1 MSFVWLCRRSDV
13 AEDASAEA
21 KVLTVGQE
29 FKLKCT
35 GSGTPL
41 LKAESLRLD
50 LPAEQKYA
58 LKVLKT
64 LSLEANQA
72 EFILTTYQTGA
83 IAIQDVRLSDGV
95 QSISLTGIEFQVASL
110 LQVEP
115 GKTPEPFPA
124 RPSVWM
130 WWPVQ
135 VWLLLAILITAS
147 LLVVAWV
154 LRAAARQGE
163 FLRQLEQR
171 ATHLS
176 PADQLNK
183 DIRNIAKLGDFD
195 ERRRQL
201 EESVRWYLALK
212 FKVNVLDQRHSQPQ
226 KLARELSRAVL
237 KSSQLKMD
245 PALREELSHEI
256 EAFFREVSTSR
267 SEATAPV
274 ASHWEG
280 LEQLARRVITASERS
295 VREKGGP

>member
-1 MSFVWLCRRSDV
+1 
-13 AEDASAEA
+13 
-21 KVLTVGQE
+21 
-29 FKLKCT
+29 
-35 GSGTPL
+35 
-41 LKAESLRLD
+41 
-50 LPAEQKYA
+50 
-58 LKVLKT
+58 
-64 LSLEANQA
+64 
-72 EFILTTYQTGA
+72 
-83 IAIQDVRLSDGV
+83 
-95 QSISLTGIEFQVASL
+95 
-110 LQVEP
+110 
-115 GKTPEPFPA
+115 
-124 RPSVWM
+124 M